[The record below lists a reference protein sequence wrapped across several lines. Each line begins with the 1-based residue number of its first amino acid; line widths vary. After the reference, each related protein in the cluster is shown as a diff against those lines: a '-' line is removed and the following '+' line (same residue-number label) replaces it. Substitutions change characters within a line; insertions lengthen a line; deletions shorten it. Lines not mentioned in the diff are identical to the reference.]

1 MRVLYTYSYFNIM
14 CSCSW
19 YLVLLCSGQ
28 CNVVTVYFMTV
39 LRKSIAS
46 GLFLLRL
53 TLFVVA
59 AATPFLC
66 GWFHGDITSP
76 PVLMVLLRF
85 VC

>member
-1 MRVLYTYSYFNIM
+1 MFCILTVILISRVVVLGTW
-14 CSCSW
+14 CSC
-19 YLVLLCSGQ
+19 CSGQ
-28 CNVVTVYFMTV
+28 CNVVTVYFITV

>member
-1 MRVLYTYSYFNIM
+1 MFCILTVILISCVVVLGTW
-14 CSCSW
+14 CSC
-19 YLVLLCSGQ
+19 CSGQ
-28 CNVVTVYFMTV
+28 CNVVTVYFITV

-59 AATPFLC
+59 AATRFLC
-66 GWFHGDITSP
+66 GWFNGDIPTSL
-76 PVLMVLLRF
+76 VLMVLLRF

>member
-1 MRVLYTYSYFNIM
+1 MFCILTVILILCVVVLGTW
-14 CSCSW
+14 CSC
-19 YLVLLCSGQ
+19 CSGQ